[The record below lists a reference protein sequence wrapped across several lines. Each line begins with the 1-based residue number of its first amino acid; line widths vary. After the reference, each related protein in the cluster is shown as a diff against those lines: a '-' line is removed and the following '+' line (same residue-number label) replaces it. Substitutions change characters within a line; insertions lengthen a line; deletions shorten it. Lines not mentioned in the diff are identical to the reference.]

1 MAGGRGKVRFWPVWA
16 GRWFSFSQVVS
27 PPILSYRAT
36 TAHRAIRSWL
46 KLGIRPRSVL
56 RTSQAIA
63 ASLSERVVSMSRG
76 ARIGLLGD
84 VPAALVTALLAAAVW
99 ACLASPSWAQFAPSS
114 RFELSDSVYVDE
126 PESAARTHLE
136 QVKAYLQ
143 SQQWDEAI
151 DVLRTVSE
159 RYGDKLVARPAP
171 SDPSASHASIV
182 QYCNLRNY
190 CQWQMAALPAEALQL
205 YRQRVD
211 GQAEPAYRAA
221 VAGRDCSALEQ
232 VVEQYFCSSWGD
244 DALLAWGDLALEE
257 GDFAAA
263 RAAWQRILP
272 KSGLEQSAPQESVR
286 RLTYPDSAL
295 PPANIAA
302 RLILVS
308 ILEQDVEHAQAEL
321 SDFTRL
327 YPASVGQLGGREV
340 QFAGVLTS
348 LLAASRDWTA
358 PQERD
363 DWKTFAGSTTRNRVV
378 ENEIDIGAIVWRAKL
393 KPLTAEDTSPFDY
406 APRFNGFRDERPK
419 KSHALLSYHPV
430 LVDDLVLV
438 NTQDQIL
445 AFDRHT
451 GKPAWN
457 GQSEIIYREEADQFS
472 GPNGRINGLGAPRF
486 TMTVSGQRL
495 FARMGSPVTIY
506 GNEMQRRGG
515 PGYLICLDLRAE
527 GRMLWKLLPQF
538 TPDDGKWAFEGSP
551 VCDGE
556 FLYVAVRHSDVRP
569 QSHVACYEAV
579 TGKLRWMRY
588 LCAAETPGSGQKD
601 ESTSNL
607 LTLEGHRLY
616 VNTNLGAVAAIDTRD
631 GQIEWLA
638 AYRTPQVGD
647 LGQPNPHFQRD
658 LNPCIVYRGLLFVA
672 PSDSESI
679 YAFDATSGDL
689 LWESPHAGSALQLLG
704 VGNGNLIASGDR
716 LYWINVTTG
725 KLLQRWPDGP
735 GPKGFGRGALVG
747 EQVVWPT
754 REDIYL
760 LSQKTGQL
768 EKVIQLAARHPG
780 QTGGN
785 LLVDKES
792 LYIAGSDGLTCYSHY
807 SQLPNPTASPAPDS
821 Q

>member
-1 MAGGRGKVRFWPVWA
+1 MGRD
-16 GRWFSFSQVVS
+16 
-27 PPILSYRAT
+27 
-36 TAHRAIRSWL
+36 
-46 KLGIRPRSVL
+46 
-56 RTSQAIA
+56 
-63 ASLSERVVSMSRG
+63 

-84 VPAALVTALLAAAVW
+84 VSAMLKSGLLRSVLFAVAAW
-99 ACLASPSWAQFAPSS
+99 ASVASVAWGQFAPSN

-151 DVLRTVSE
+151 DVLRTVAE
-159 RYGDKLVARPAP
+159 RYGDKLVVRPAP
-171 SDPSASHASIV
+171 SDASVDQASTA
-182 QYCNLRNY
+182 QYCNLRDY
-190 CQWQMAALPAEALQL
+190 CQWQLAALPADALNL

-211 GQAEPAYRAA
+211 DQAEPAFQAA
-221 VAGRDCSALEQ
+221 LETRDCAALER

-244 DALLAWGDLALEE
+244 DALLAWGDLALEA

-263 RAAWQRILP
+263 RAAWQRILRQ
-272 KSGLEQSAPQESVR
+272 SGLEQSTARESVR

-295 PPANIAA
+295 PPADIAA

-308 ILEQDVEHAQAEL
+308 ILEQDIERAQAEL

-327 YPASVGQLGGREV
+327 YPASIGRLGGREV
-340 QFAGVLTS
+340 QYAGVLSS
-348 LLAASRDWTA
+348 LLATSRDWTR
-358 PQERD
+358 PQD
-363 DWKTFAGSTTRNRVV
+363 TADWQTFAGSSTRNRVV
-378 ENEIDIGAIVWRAKL
+378 QHEIDLGAQLWRAKL
-393 KPLTAEDTSPFDY
+393 KPPAVDSGLQLDY
-406 APRFNGFRDERPK
+406 PRSLRGFPDDRPHK
-419 KSHALLSYHPV
+419 QRVLLSFHPV
-430 LVDDLVLV
+430 VADDLILV

-457 GQSEIIYREEADQFS
+457 GKSEVIYREEADQFS
-472 GPNGRINGLGAPRF
+472 AHNLRINSLGAPRF

-495 FARMGSPVTIY
+495 YARMGSPVTIY

-515 PGYLICLDLRAE
+515 PGYLVCLDLRAE
-527 GRMLWKLLPQF
+527 GRLIWKLFPQF

-556 FLYVAVRHSDVRP
+556 FIYVGVRHSDVRP
-569 QSHVACYEAV
+569 QSHVACYEAES
-579 TGKLRWMRY
+579 GKLRWMRY

-607 LTLEGHRLY
+607 LTLEGRRLY
-616 VNTNLGAVAAIDTRD
+616 VNTNLGAVVALDTRA
-631 GQIEWLA
+631 GQIEWLTT
-638 AYRTPQVGD
+638 YRTPQVGD
-647 LGQPNPHFQRD
+647 LGQPSPHFQRD
-658 LNPCIVYRGLLFVA
+658 LNPCIAYRGMLFVA

-679 YAFDATSGDL
+679 YAFDSTSGDL
-689 LWESPHAGSALQLLG
+689 MWESPHAASALQLLG

-735 GPKGFGRGALVG
+735 SPKGFGRGVLVG
-747 EQVVWPT
+747 DQVVWPT
-754 REDIYL
+754 REEIYL

-768 EKVIQLAARHPG
+768 EKVIQLAAQHPG
-780 QTGGN
+780 QFGGN
-785 LLVDKES
+785 MLVDADA
-792 LYIAGSDGLTCYSHY
+792 LYIAGSESLTCYSHY
-807 SQLPNPTASPAPDS
+807 SQLPKSAANPSP
-821 Q
+821 QTQ